1 MDIVKPKCATFTH
14 LVKVQLINFDRLISG
29 DQPTPQRHE
38 WPALLRNIRKPP
50 MNDEDHLWSLEE
62 KFWLEGLDSARH
74 MTAKGAVFVF
84 PYPVGML
91 QGEALWQEKSVA
103 QRWRT
108 VSMTQRY
115 FKRANDIAVL
125 AYHVSA
131 ERADIPIYG
140 AICTSSYVQD
150 NQTWLRVVHQ
160 QTLDT

>member
-1 MDIVKPKCATFTH
+1 
-14 LVKVQLINFDRLISG
+14 
-29 DQPTPQRHE
+29 
-38 WPALLRNIRKPP
+38 

-115 FKRANDIAVL
+115 LKRANDIAVL

-131 ERADIPIYG
+131 ERADIPIYE
-140 AICTSSYVQD
+140 AMCTSSYVQD

>member
-1 MDIVKPKCATFTH
+1 VKPKCATFTH

-29 DQPTPQRHE
+29 DQPTVQRHE
-38 WPALLRNIRKPP
+38 WPARLRNIRKPT

-108 VSMTQRY
+108 VSMTRVFSSERMTSLCWPITFLRSAQIYQFMRQCALRPMSKIT
-115 FKRANDIAVL
+115 KRGCV
-125 AYHVSA
+125 
-131 ERADIPIYG
+131 
-140 AICTSSYVQD
+140 
-150 NQTWLRVVHQ
+150 
-160 QTLDT
+160 